1 MRNKAV
7 FTGIMAVLI
16 MLQFVVCGGHPGIFA
31 KEKTQTVAAH
41 ILTDDDS
48 PSPGATGSATPAGAS
63 PTSVVSASPSGSPA
77 VGMPSNTP
85 VSSPSVFSPVPN
97 GTVSP
102 SPKGTPSASP
112 FVVPTPQLSPAP
124 VLSPE
129 EAKYRRQNRAFLRSQ
144 LESFI
149 KNDSVWKNCKV
160 GIYCSV
166 MDTGEEIFSKNGSTP
181 MIPASNMK
189 IVTSA
194 TALGLLGPQFQFE
207 TSVWGGKVNNG
218 VLQGNLYLRGTGDP
232 TFVEPFTNE
241 PTGVFYKMIQVLKK
255 KGIKEI
261 EGDLVGDDS
270 AFDREFQGR
279 GWKTR
284 YMLEEYAAP
293 GGALSINANLVQ
305 INVAGANVKLLPANT
320 AMQIQRTASQGAIAI
335 TRILGTDTITI
346 KGNGNG
352 GRTVT
357 VHNPSRFTTS
367 VFAEM
372 LKSEGIKIRGK
383 VRLINNSDA
392 DYMSKTFKL
401 CFHKSPNL
409 LKIVRQILKESDN
422 LCAQHVFKAI
432 GYYTKGKGTCDNSL
446 ESVREFLKSCGVD
459 PSGLIMVDGSGLSEY
474 NRISPKLFCEILNA
488 MYKHPQGKNFYNALS
503 IAGKD
508 GTLSYRMTDLRVNA
522 KTGTLTGHIGL
533 SGYVVTRGGQIVTFS
548 ILTNKNPY
556 SNGAIRG
563 NEDRIVRILANF
575 GDKL

>member
-1 MRNKAV
+1 MKNKAV
-7 FTGIMAVLI
+7 LTGIIAVFIL
-16 MLQFVVCGGHPGIFA
+16 LQLAVFGGTSGIFA
-31 KEKTQTVAAH
+31 IGNNQAIAAH
-41 ILTDDDS
+41 ILSDEETPTPGAGNSSTPENSSPAATATASPANGAATETPSISPTHTS
-48 PSPGATGSATPAGAS
+48 PSPNGAVSPAPAKTPSATPFVM
-63 PTSVVSASPSGSPA
+63 PTPKI
-77 VGMPSNTP
+77 
-85 VSSPSVFSPVPN
+85 
-97 GTVSP
+97 
-102 SPKGTPSASP
+102 SPK
-112 FVVPTPQLSPAP
+112 P

-144 LESFI
+144 LESFV
-149 KNDSVWKNCKV
+149 KNDSVWKGCRV

-166 MDTGEEIFSKNGSTP
+166 METGDEIFSKNGSTP

-194 TALGLLGPQFQFE
+194 AALGLLGPDFRFE

-232 TFVEPFTNE
+232 TFVEPFTND
-241 PTGVFYKMIQVLKK
+241 PLGVFYKMIQVLKK
-255 KGIKEI
+255 HGIKEI
-261 EGDLVGDDS
+261 NGDLVGDDS

-305 INVAGANVKLLPANT
+305 VQVAGDNVKFLPTNR
-320 AMQIQRTASQGAIAI
+320 AMQVQRIGSAGQVSI
-335 TRILGTDTITI
+335 TRRLGTDTIYI
-346 KGNGNG
+346 KGRSAGSA

-367 VFAEM
+367 VFAEL

-383 VRLINNSDA
+383 VRLIGTQDA
-392 DYMSKTFKL
+392 DYMSKTYKL
-401 CFHKSPNL
+401 CFHKSPTL
-409 LKIVRQILKESDN
+409 LRIVKEILKESDN

-432 GYYTKGKGTCDNSL
+432 GFYAKGKGTCDNAL
-446 ESVREFLKSCGVD
+446 EAVREFLKAGGVD
-459 PSGLIMVDGSGLSEY
+459 PSGLVMADGSGLSEY
-474 NRISPKLFCEILNA
+474 NRISPKLFCEVLNY

-508 GTLSYRMTDLRVNA
+508 GTLSYRMTDLRVNG
-522 KTGTLTGHIGL
+522 KTGTLTGTIGL
-533 SGYVVTRGGQIVTFS
+533 SGYVVTRGGQVVTFS
-548 ILTNKNPY
+548 ILTNRNPY
-556 SNGAIRG
+556 SNGAIRS
-563 NEDRIVRILANF
+563 NEDRIVRIIANF